1 MNSNSER
8 TIGSNDSLKPHSQS
22 FKLKNIFLEQSRFK
36 AKNTKNF
43 HLSNRLHELQRKKG
57 DFKYLEKCV
66 YKHFISLYKNSK
78 NDYNIRMIDDI
89 LNNESTHLVAEFK
102 DYLIMGDI
110 TEFLQKAYNI
120 KECQKYLPKIYE
132 YYNSCSVIFP
142 NYVNLHESKYIYK
155 NIRKKQKVIDNQQEQ
170 EEKQEK
176 IKKGNIKLEN
186 NEVFFTT
193 KTFNSILDQTNT
205 SNVRLFFGI
214 NDKIDANETPNNI
227 VEKLEKA
234 EKEAIKR
241 KINLVKNYKNS
252 RPINNNMENN
262 TNINTNTNTNNSN
275 IFNNNSKIYKKNK
288 TIKERNKS
296 NNNNL
301 HYLTGAKKKSNIKL
315 NHNHLKGNINSNIN
329 NNS

>member
-1 MNSNSER
+1 MNSNSDI
-8 TIGSNDSLKPHSQS
+8 TIGSNNSLKPHSHS
-22 FKLKNIFLEQSRFK
+22 FNI
-36 AKNTKNF
+36 KNF
-43 HLSNRLHELQRKKG
+43 FLDYHKSKPKNSKGIHKNNRLYEHQQKKG
-57 DFKYLEKCV
+57 DFKYLEKYV
-66 YKHFISLYKNSK
+66 HKHFINFYKNTK

-110 TEFLQKAYNI
+110 TEFLQKSYNI

-205 SNVRLFFGI
+205 SNLKLFFGI
-214 NDKIDANETPNNI
+214 NDKIDANETPNDI
-227 VEKLEKA
+227 VAKLEKA
-234 EKEAIKR
+234 ENEANKR
-241 KINLVKNYKNS
+241 KMNLVKNRNTKN
-252 RPINNNMENN
+252 INNIMENN
-262 TNINTNTNTNNSN
+262 HHTTNNIKVNNSN
-275 IFNNNSKIYKKNK
+275 TNIFNNSKIYNKN
-288 TIKERNKS
+288 TSINQRNKS
-296 NNNNL
+296 GNNNA
-301 HYLTGAKKKSNIKL
+301 HYITGAKKKE
-315 NHNHLKGNINSNIN
+315 
-329 NNS
+329 